1 MATGSK
7 AVGTVVSVKDT
18 GTTVNNNPRIKM
30 TFRME
35 PLDGTPAFDAQKPR
49 TISRLQ
55 TPRQGDRFPVWYDPA
70 EPAKTWMFS
79 TVTDDSG
86 RETLRQLFG
95 DVANTFVGMNT
106 PPPTAAPAAPAAAQ
120 GPDTVE
126 SLKQLADLHQQGLLT
141 EDEFNQQKKKLL
153 G

>member
-7 AVGTVVSVKDT
+7 AVGTVVWVKDT

-35 PLDGTPAFDAQKPR
+35 PLDGTPAFDAQKTR

-55 TPRQGDRFPVWYDPA
+55 IPRQGDRFPVWYDPA

-95 DVANTFVGMNT
+95 DVANTFVGMDT
-106 PPPTAAPAAPAAAQ
+106 PAPTAAPAAAQ

-126 SLKQLADLHQQGLLT
+126 ALKQLADLHQQGLLT